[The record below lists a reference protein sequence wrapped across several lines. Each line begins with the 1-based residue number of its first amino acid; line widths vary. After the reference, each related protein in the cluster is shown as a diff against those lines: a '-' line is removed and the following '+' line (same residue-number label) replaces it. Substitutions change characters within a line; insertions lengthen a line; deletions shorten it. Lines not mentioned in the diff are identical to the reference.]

1 MLNPAGIFSISY
13 RYGTSPRLGISS
25 QDTLWL
31 RMQFSGSFDRCV
43 LVVHHTDMP
52 ASQYPLQR
60 AGVDVEHPDFSIST
74 RYRDEVPIHAHV
86 FYALVITATNYSF
99 RSAGLHIRVVPQ

>member
-1 MLNPAGIFSISY
+1 M
-13 RYGTSPRLGISS
+13 
-25 QDTLWL
+25 
-31 RMQFSGSFDRCV
+31 

-99 RSAGLHIRVVPQ
+99 RSAGLHIIHMNLVPLYFGSEHLVLLCSDLLHHRTLFFY